1 MEEITKC
8 LGHCPLQRGGG
19 GEGQELVRARDH
31 RDHGGGRA
39 HPADLPARDAEDLAG
54 GTDLDRAVGHAGEG
68 AQGTMGLPVKP
79 HLLPDLV
86 ADGDQIVRHAQR
98 GQQGELGLAR
108 DRACRVQG
116 IIEDQRPGARR
127 DRGLDGGNIDAQGG
141 AQVIGITGA
150 PGVGKSTTVDALI
163 KLLRERD
170 FSVAV
175 LAVDPSS
182 PISGGA
188 LLGDRI
194 RLTDH
199 FTDSKVFIRSLA
211 TRGHLGGLSAST
223 KAVLQITQSAK
234 FDYIIVETVGVGQSE
249 VEVMRVVDTVLVV
262 LAPGMG
268 DGIQAS
274 KAGLLEIGDIYLV
287 NKSDREGAKQTAQ
300 DISRS
305 IEMSPPKTVAGK
317 PWIPPVL
324 LGAMQNGS
332 GVVELMAEIEK
343 HRNG

>member
-1 MEEITKC
+1 MSQIDNT
-8 LGHCPLQRGGG
+8 
-19 GEGQELVRARDH
+19 ELLNQVR
-31 RDHGGGRA
+31 
-39 HPADLPARDAEDLAG
+39 
-54 GTDLDRAVGHAGEG
+54 
-68 AQGTMGLPVKP
+68 
-79 HLLPDLV
+79 
-86 ADGDQIVRHAQR
+86 DGDRQA
-98 GQQGELGLAR
+98 LAK
-108 DRACRVQG
+108 AITVIENTG
-116 IIEDQRPGARR
+116 IPFEIAEST
-127 DRGLDGGNIDAQGG
+127 G
-141 AQVIGITGA
+141 AQVLGITGA

-163 KLLRERD
+163 KLLRERN

-223 KAVLQITQSAK
+223 KAVLQLVKTAK
-234 FDYIIVETVGVGQSE
+234 FDFIIVETVGVGQSE

-287 NKSDREGAKQTAQ
+287 NKSDREGAEQTAQ

-305 IEMSPPKTVAGK
+305 IEMSPPKIVAGK

-324 LGAMQNGS
+324 LGAMQNGT
-332 GVVELMAEIEK
+332 GIVELMDGIER

>member
-1 MEEITKC
+1 MSQSDHTELLSQVRNGDRQALAKAIT
-8 LGHCPLQRGGG
+8 
-19 GEGQELVRARDH
+19 
-31 RDHGGGRA
+31 
-39 HPADLPARDAEDLAG
+39 
-54 GTDLDRAVGHAGEG
+54 
-68 AQGTMGLPVKP
+68 
-79 HLLPDLV
+79 
-86 ADGDQIVRHAQR
+86 
-98 GQQGELGLAR
+98 
-108 DRACRVQG
+108 
-116 IIEDQRPGARR
+116 IIENSGQPFEIEDKA
-127 DRGLDGGNIDAQGG
+127 G

-163 KLLRERD
+163 KLLRERN

-199 FTDSKVFIRSLA
+199 FTDPGVFIRSLA
-211 TRGHLGGLSAST
+211 TRGHLGGLSVST
-223 KAVLQITQSAK
+223 KAVLKLVQSAR
-234 FDYIIVETVGVGQSE
+234 FDFIIVETVGVGQSE
-249 VEVMRVVDTVLVV
+249 VEVMRVVDTVVVV

-274 KAGLLEIGDIYLV
+274 KAGLLEIGDIYLI
-287 NKSDREGAKQTAQ
+287 NKSDREGAKETAA
-300 DISRS
+300 DIERS
-305 IEMSPPKTVAGK
+305 ISMSMPKTVAGR

-324 LGAMQNGS
+324 LGAMQNGT
-332 GVVELMAEIEK
+332 GVSELMAEIEK

>member
-1 MEEITKC
+1 MSQADHTELLSQVRNGDRQALAKAIT
-8 LGHCPLQRGGG
+8 
-19 GEGQELVRARDH
+19 
-31 RDHGGGRA
+31 
-39 HPADLPARDAEDLAG
+39 
-54 GTDLDRAVGHAGEG
+54 
-68 AQGTMGLPVKP
+68 
-79 HLLPDLV
+79 
-86 ADGDQIVRHAQR
+86 
-98 GQQGELGLAR
+98 
-108 DRACRVQG
+108 
-116 IIEDQRPGARR
+116 IIENTGTAF
-127 DRGLDGGNIDAQGG
+127 NIDAESG

-249 VEVMRVVDTVLVV
+249 VEVMRVVDTVVVV

>member
-1 MEEITKC
+1 MSQSDHTELLSQVRNGDRQALAKAITVI
-8 LGHCPLQRGGG
+8 
-19 GEGQELVRARDH
+19 EN
-31 RDHGGGRA
+31 
-39 HPADLPARDAEDLAG
+39 
-54 GTDLDRAVGHAGEG
+54 T
-68 AQGTMGLPVKP
+68 
-79 HLLPDLV
+79 
-86 ADGDQIVRHAQR
+86 
-98 GQQGELGLAR
+98 
-108 DRACRVQG
+108 G
-116 IIEDQRPGARR
+116 IAFEIEDGSH
-127 DRGLDGGNIDAQGG
+127 

-163 KLLRERD
+163 KLLRETN

-182 PISGGA
+182 PITGGA

-199 FTDSKVFIRSLA
+199 FTDSNVFIRSLA

-223 KAVLQITQSAK
+223 KAVLQLTQSAK
-234 FDYIIVETVGVGQSE
+234 FDFIIVETVGVGQSE
-249 VEVMRVVDTVLVV
+249 VDVMRVVDTVVVV

-287 NKSDREGAKQTAQ
+287 NKSDREGAAQTAQ

-305 IEMSPPKTVAGK
+305 IEMSPPKILAGK

-324 LGAMQNGS
+324 LGAMQNGT
-332 GVVELMAEIEK
+332 GIVELMTEIER
-343 HRNG
+343 HGNA

>member
-1 MEEITKC
+1 MSQSDHTELLSQVRNGDRQALAKAITVIENT
-8 LGHCPLQRGGG
+8 G
-19 GEGQELVRARDH
+19 
-31 RDHGGGRA
+31 
-39 HPADLPARDAEDLAG
+39 
-54 GTDLDRAVGHAGEG
+54 
-68 AQGTMGLPVKP
+68 
-79 HLLPDLV
+79 V
-86 ADGDQIVRHAQR
+86 AF
-98 GQQGELGLAR
+98 E
-108 DRACRVQG
+108 
-116 IIEDQRPGARR
+116 IEDGSH
-127 DRGLDGGNIDAQGG
+127 

-163 KLLRERD
+163 KLLRERN

-182 PISGGA
+182 PITGGA

-194 RLTDH
+194 RLTGH
-199 FTDSKVFIRSLA
+199 FTDSNVFIRSLA

-223 KAVLQITQSAK
+223 KAVLQLTQSAK
-234 FDYIIVETVGVGQSE
+234 FDFIIVETVGVGQSE
-249 VEVMRVVDTVLVV
+249 VDVMRVVDTVVVV

-287 NKSDREGAKQTAQ
+287 NKSDREGAAQTAQ

-305 IEMSPPKTVAGK
+305 IEMSPPKILAGK

-324 LGAMQNGS
+324 LGAMQNGT
-332 GVVELMAEIEK
+332 GIVELMTEIER
-343 HRNG
+343 HGNA

>member
-1 MEEITKC
+1 MSQTDHSELLSQVRNGDRQALAKAIT
-8 LGHCPLQRGGG
+8 
-19 GEGQELVRARDH
+19 
-31 RDHGGGRA
+31 
-39 HPADLPARDAEDLAG
+39 
-54 GTDLDRAVGHAGEG
+54 
-68 AQGTMGLPVKP
+68 
-79 HLLPDLV
+79 
-86 ADGDQIVRHAQR
+86 
-98 GQQGELGLAR
+98 
-108 DRACRVQG
+108 
-116 IIEDQRPGARR
+116 IIENTGVAFEMPVDSGMKSQ
-127 DRGLDGGNIDAQGG
+127 I
-141 AQVIGITGA
+141 IGITGA

-163 KLLRERD
+163 KLLRERKL
-170 FSVAV
+170 SVAI

-199 FTDSKVFIRSLA
+199 FTDSGVFIRSLA

-223 KAVLQITQSAK
+223 KAVLQLTQSAK
-234 FDYIIVETVGVGQSE
+234 FDFIIVETVGVGQSE
-249 VEVMRVVDTVLVV
+249 VEVMRVVDTVVVV

-287 NKSDREGAKQTAQ
+287 NKSDREGADQTAQ

-317 PWIPPVL
+317 TWIPPVL
-324 LGAMQNGS
+324 LGAMQNGT
-332 GVVELMAEIEK
+332 GVTELMAEIEK
-343 HRNG
+343 HVNG

>member
-1 MEEITKC
+1 MSQIDNT
-8 LGHCPLQRGGG
+8 
-19 GEGQELVRARDH
+19 ELLNQVR
-31 RDHGGGRA
+31 
-39 HPADLPARDAEDLAG
+39 
-54 GTDLDRAVGHAGEG
+54 
-68 AQGTMGLPVKP
+68 
-79 HLLPDLV
+79 
-86 ADGDQIVRHAQR
+86 DGDRQA
-98 GQQGELGLAR
+98 LAK
-108 DRACRVQG
+108 AITVIENTG
-116 IIEDQRPGARR
+116 IPFEIAEST
-127 DRGLDGGNIDAQGG
+127 G
-141 AQVIGITGA
+141 AQVLGITGA

-163 KLLRERD
+163 KLLRERN

-223 KAVLQITQSAK
+223 KAVLQLVKAAK
-234 FDYIIVETVGVGQSE
+234 FDFIIVETVGVGQSA

-287 NKSDREGAKQTAQ
+287 NKSDREGADQTAQ
-300 DISRS
+300 DIARS

-332 GVVELMAEIEK
+332 GVVELMDGIER
-343 HRNG
+343 HRKGWNG

>member
-1 MEEITKC
+1 MSQSDYTELLSQVRNGDRQALAKAITVI
-8 LGHCPLQRGGG
+8 
-19 GEGQELVRARDH
+19 EN
-31 RDHGGGRA
+31 
-39 HPADLPARDAEDLAG
+39 
-54 GTDLDRAVGHAGEG
+54 T
-68 AQGTMGLPVKP
+68 
-79 HLLPDLV
+79 
-86 ADGDQIVRHAQR
+86 
-98 GQQGELGLAR
+98 
-108 DRACRVQG
+108 G
-116 IIEDQRPGARR
+116 IAFEIEDGSH
-127 DRGLDGGNIDAQGG
+127 

-163 KLLRERD
+163 KLLRERN

-182 PISGGA
+182 PITGGA

-199 FTDSKVFIRSLA
+199 FTDSNVFIRSLA

-223 KAVLQITQSAK
+223 KAVLQLTQSAK
-234 FDYIIVETVGVGQSE
+234 FDFIIVETVGVGQSE
-249 VEVMRVVDTVLVV
+249 VDVMRVVDTVVVV

-287 NKSDREGAKQTAQ
+287 NKSDREGAAQTAQ

-305 IEMSPPKTVAGK
+305 IEMSPPKILAGK

-324 LGAMQNGS
+324 LGAMQNGT
-332 GVVELMAEIEK
+332 GIVELMTEIER
-343 HRNG
+343 HGNA

>member
-1 MEEITKC
+1 MSQIDNTELLNQVRNGDRQALAKAITVIENTGIPFEI
-8 LGHCPLQRGGG
+8 
-19 GEGQELVRARDH
+19 
-31 RDHGGGRA
+31 
-39 HPADLPARDAEDLAG
+39 AES
-54 GTDLDRAVGHAGEG
+54 
-68 AQGTMGLPVKP
+68 
-79 HLLPDLV
+79 
-86 ADGDQIVRHAQR
+86 
-98 GQQGELGLAR
+98 
-108 DRACRVQG
+108 
-116 IIEDQRPGARR
+116 
-127 DRGLDGGNIDAQGG
+127 GG
-141 AQVIGITGA
+141 AQVLGITGA

-163 KLLRERD
+163 KLLRERN

-223 KAVLQITQSAK
+223 KAVLQLVKTAK
-234 FDYIIVETVGVGQSE
+234 FDFIIVETVGVGQSE

-287 NKSDREGAKQTAQ
+287 NKSDREGADQTAQ

-324 LGAMQNGS
+324 LGAMQNGT
-332 GVVELMAEIEK
+332 GVVELMAGIERHK
-343 HRNG
+343 NG

>member
-1 MEEITKC
+1 MSQADHTELLSQVRNGDRQALAKAIT
-8 LGHCPLQRGGG
+8 
-19 GEGQELVRARDH
+19 
-31 RDHGGGRA
+31 
-39 HPADLPARDAEDLAG
+39 
-54 GTDLDRAVGHAGEG
+54 
-68 AQGTMGLPVKP
+68 
-79 HLLPDLV
+79 
-86 ADGDQIVRHAQR
+86 
-98 GQQGELGLAR
+98 
-108 DRACRVQG
+108 
-116 IIEDQRPGARR
+116 IIENTGTAF
-127 DRGLDGGNIDAQGG
+127 NIDAQGG

-223 KAVLQITQSAK
+223 KSVLQITQSAK

-274 KAGLLEIGDIYLV
+274 KAGLLEIGDIYMV

>member
-1 MEEITKC
+1 MSQSDHTELLSQVRNGDRQALAKAITII
-8 LGHCPLQRGGG
+8 
-19 GEGQELVRARDH
+19 ENS
-31 RDHGGGRA
+31 
-39 HPADLPARDAEDLAG
+39 
-54 GTDLDRAVGHAGEG
+54 
-68 AQGTMGLPVKP
+68 GLPF
-79 HLLPDLV
+79 
-86 ADGDQIVRHAQR
+86 
-98 GQQGELGLAR
+98 E
-108 DRACRVQG
+108 
-116 IIEDQRPGARR
+116 IEEKS
-127 DRGLDGGNIDAQGG
+127 G

-163 KLLRERD
+163 KLLRERN

-199 FTDSKVFIRSLA
+199 FTDPGVFIRSLA
-211 TRGHLGGLSAST
+211 TRGHLGGLSVST
-223 KAVLQITQSAK
+223 KAVLQLTQSAK
-234 FDYIIVETVGVGQSE
+234 FDFIIVETVGVGQSE
-249 VEVMRVVDTVLVV
+249 VEVMRVVDTVVVV

-274 KAGLLEIGDIYLV
+274 KAGLLEIGDIYLI
-287 NKSDREGAKQTAQ
+287 NKADREGAKETAA
-300 DISRS
+300 DIERS
-305 IEMSPPKTVAGK
+305 ISMSTPKTVAGK

-324 LGAMQNGS
+324 LGAMQNGT
-332 GVVELMAEIEK
+332 GVAELMAEIER

>member
-1 MEEITKC
+1 MSQSDHTELLSQVRNGDRQALAKAITII
-8 LGHCPLQRGGG
+8 
-19 GEGQELVRARDH
+19 ENT
-31 RDHGGGRA
+31 GRA
-39 HPADLPARDAEDLAG
+39 FE
-54 GTDLDRAVGHAGEG
+54 
-68 AQGTMGLPVKP
+68 
-79 HLLPDLV
+79 
-86 ADGDQIVRHAQR
+86 
-98 GQQGELGLAR
+98 
-108 DRACRVQG
+108 
-116 IIEDQRPGARR
+116 IE
-127 DRGLDGGNIDAQGG
+127 NNSS

-163 KLLRERD
+163 KLLRERNL
-170 FSVAV
+170 SVAV

-199 FTDSKVFIRSLA
+199 FTDPGVFIRSLA
-211 TRGHLGGLSAST
+211 TRGHLGGLSVST
-223 KAVLQITQSAK
+223 KAVLQLTQSAK
-234 FDYIIVETVGVGQSE
+234 FDFIIVETVGVGQSE
-249 VEVMRVVDTVLVV
+249 VEVMRVVDTVVVV

-274 KAGLLEIGDIYLV
+274 KAGLLEIGDIYLI
-287 NKSDREGAKQTAQ
+287 NKSDREGAKETAA
-300 DISRS
+300 DIERS
-305 IEMSPPKTVAGK
+305 ISMSMPKTVAGR

-324 LGAMQNGS
+324 LGAMQNGT

>member
-1 MEEITKC
+1 MSQSDHTELLSQVRNGDRQALAKAIT
-8 LGHCPLQRGGG
+8 
-19 GEGQELVRARDH
+19 
-31 RDHGGGRA
+31 
-39 HPADLPARDAEDLAG
+39 
-54 GTDLDRAVGHAGEG
+54 
-68 AQGTMGLPVKP
+68 
-79 HLLPDLV
+79 
-86 ADGDQIVRHAQR
+86 
-98 GQQGELGLAR
+98 
-108 DRACRVQG
+108 
-116 IIEDQRPGARR
+116 IIENSGQPFEIEDKA
-127 DRGLDGGNIDAQGG
+127 G

-163 KLLRERD
+163 KLLRERN

-199 FTDSKVFIRSLA
+199 FTDPGVFIRSLA
-211 TRGHLGGLSAST
+211 TRGHLGGLSVST
-223 KAVLQITQSAK
+223 KAVLKLVQSAK
-234 FDYIIVETVGVGQSE
+234 FDFIIVETVGVGQSE
-249 VEVMRVVDTVLVV
+249 VEVMRVVDTVVVV

-274 KAGLLEIGDIYLV
+274 KAGLLEIGDIYLI
-287 NKSDREGAKQTAQ
+287 NKSDREGAKETAA
-300 DISRS
+300 DIERS
-305 IEMSPPKTVAGK
+305 ISMSMPKTVAGR

-324 LGAMQNGS
+324 LGAMQNGT
-332 GVVELMAEIEK
+332 GVSELMAEIEK

>member
-1 MEEITKC
+1 LAKAITVI
-8 LGHCPLQRGGG
+8 
-19 GEGQELVRARDH
+19 EN
-31 RDHGGGRA
+31 
-39 HPADLPARDAEDLAG
+39 
-54 GTDLDRAVGHAGEG
+54 T
-68 AQGTMGLPVKP
+68 
-79 HLLPDLV
+79 
-86 ADGDQIVRHAQR
+86 
-98 GQQGELGLAR
+98 GLAFE
-108 DRACRVQG
+108 
-116 IIEDQRPGARR
+116 IEGET
-127 DRGLDGGNIDAQGG
+127 G

-163 KLLRERD
+163 KLLRERN

-199 FTDSKVFIRSLA
+199 FTDSGVFIRSLA
-211 TRGHLGGLSAST
+211 TRGHLGGLSVST
-223 KAVLQITQSAK
+223 KAVLQLTQSAK
-234 FDYIIVETVGVGQSE
+234 FDFIIVETVGVGQSE
-249 VEVMRVVDTVLVV
+249 VEVMRVVDTVVVV

-274 KAGLLEIGDIYLV
+274 KAGLLEIGDIYLI
-287 NKSDREGAKQTAQ
+287 NKSDREGAQETAA

-324 LGAMQNGS
+324 LGAMQNGT
-332 GVVELMAEIEK
+332 GVVELMAEIERHK
-343 HRNG
+343 NG

>member
-1 MEEITKC
+1 MSQTDHSELLSQVRNGDRQALAKAITIIENT
-8 LGHCPLQRGGG
+8 GVAF
-19 GEGQELVRARDH
+19 EM
-31 RDHGGGRA
+31 
-39 HPADLPARDAEDLAG
+39 PADSG
-54 GTDLDRAVGHAGEG
+54 
-68 AQGTMGLPVKP
+68 MKS
-79 HLLPDLV
+79 
-86 ADGDQIVRHAQR
+86 
-98 GQQGELGLAR
+98 
-108 DRACRVQG
+108 
-116 IIEDQRPGARR
+116 
-127 DRGLDGGNIDAQGG
+127 
-141 AQVIGITGA
+141 QVIGITGA

-163 KLLRERD
+163 KLLRERKL
-170 FSVAV
+170 SVAI

-199 FTDSKVFIRSLA
+199 FTDSGVFIRSLA

-223 KAVLQITQSAK
+223 KAVLELTQSAK
-234 FDYIIVETVGVGQSE
+234 FDFIIVETVGVGQSE
-249 VEVMRVVDTVLVV
+249 VEVMRVVDTVVVV

-287 NKSDREGAKQTAQ
+287 NKSDREGAAQTAQ
-300 DISRS
+300 DISRY

-324 LGAMQNGS
+324 LGAMQNGT
-332 GVVELMAEIEK
+332 GVSELMAEIEK
-343 HRNG
+343 HGNG

>member
-1 MEEITKC
+1 MSQIDNTELLNQVRNGDRQALAKAITVIENTGIPFEI
-8 LGHCPLQRGGG
+8 
-19 GEGQELVRARDH
+19 
-31 RDHGGGRA
+31 
-39 HPADLPARDAEDLAG
+39 AES
-54 GTDLDRAVGHAGEG
+54 T
-68 AQGTMGLPVKP
+68 
-79 HLLPDLV
+79 
-86 ADGDQIVRHAQR
+86 
-98 GQQGELGLAR
+98 
-108 DRACRVQG
+108 
-116 IIEDQRPGARR
+116 
-127 DRGLDGGNIDAQGG
+127 G
-141 AQVIGITGA
+141 AQVLGITGA

-163 KLLRERD
+163 KLLRERN

-223 KAVLQITQSAK
+223 KAVLQLVKAAK
-234 FDYIIVETVGVGQSE
+234 FDFIIVETVGVGQSE

-287 NKSDREGAKQTAQ
+287 NKSDREGADQTAQ

-324 LGAMQNGS
+324 QGAMQNGT
-332 GVVELMAEIEK
+332 GVVELMAGIER

>member
-1 MEEITKC
+1 MSQSDHTELLSQVRNGDRQALAKAITVI
-8 LGHCPLQRGGG
+8 
-19 GEGQELVRARDH
+19 EN
-31 RDHGGGRA
+31 
-39 HPADLPARDAEDLAG
+39 
-54 GTDLDRAVGHAGEG
+54 T
-68 AQGTMGLPVKP
+68 
-79 HLLPDLV
+79 
-86 ADGDQIVRHAQR
+86 
-98 GQQGELGLAR
+98 
-108 DRACRVQG
+108 G
-116 IIEDQRPGARR
+116 IAFEIEDGSH
-127 DRGLDGGNIDAQGG
+127 

-163 KLLRERD
+163 KLLRERN

-182 PISGGA
+182 PITGGA

-199 FTDSKVFIRSLA
+199 FTDSNVFIRSLA

-223 KAVLQITQSAK
+223 KAVLQLTQSAK
-234 FDYIIVETVGVGQSE
+234 FDFIIVETVGVGQSE
-249 VEVMRVVDTVLVV
+249 VDVMRVVDTVVVV

-287 NKSDREGAKQTAQ
+287 NKSDREGAAQTAQ

-305 IEMSPPKTVAGK
+305 IEMSPPKILARK

-324 LGAMQNGS
+324 LGAMQNGT
-332 GVVELMAEIEK
+332 GIVELMTEIER
-343 HRNG
+343 HGNA

>member
-1 MEEITKC
+1 MSQIDNSELLSQVRNGDRQALAKAITVIENTGIAFEI
-8 LGHCPLQRGGG
+8 
-19 GEGQELVRARDH
+19 E
-31 RDHGGGRA
+31 
-39 HPADLPARDAEDLAG
+39 AG
-54 GTDLDRAVGHAGEG
+54 SD
-68 AQGTMGLPVKP
+68 
-79 HLLPDLV
+79 
-86 ADGDQIVRHAQR
+86 
-98 GQQGELGLAR
+98 
-108 DRACRVQG
+108 
-116 IIEDQRPGARR
+116 
-127 DRGLDGGNIDAQGG
+127 

-163 KLLRERD
+163 KLLRERN
-170 FSVAV
+170 FSVAI

-182 PISGGA
+182 PITGGA

-223 KAVLQITQSAK
+223 KAVLQLTKIAK
-234 FDYIIVETVGVGQSE
+234 FDFIIVETVGVGQSE
-249 VEVMRVVDTVLVV
+249 VDVMRVVDTVVVV

-287 NKSDREGAKQTAQ
+287 NKSDREGAAQTAQ

-324 LGAMQNGS
+324 LGAMQNGT
-332 GVVELMAEIEK
+332 GIVELVTEIER
-343 HRNG
+343 HRNV

>member
-1 MEEITKC
+1 MSQSDHSELLSQVRNGDRQALAKAITIIENT
-8 LGHCPLQRGGG
+8 GVAF
-19 GEGQELVRARDH
+19 EM
-31 RDHGGGRA
+31 
-39 HPADLPARDAEDLAG
+39 PADSG
-54 GTDLDRAVGHAGEG
+54 
-68 AQGTMGLPVKP
+68 MKS
-79 HLLPDLV
+79 
-86 ADGDQIVRHAQR
+86 
-98 GQQGELGLAR
+98 
-108 DRACRVQG
+108 
-116 IIEDQRPGARR
+116 
-127 DRGLDGGNIDAQGG
+127 
-141 AQVIGITGA
+141 QVIGITGA

-163 KLLRERD
+163 KLLRERKL
-170 FSVAV
+170 SVAI

-199 FTDSKVFIRSLA
+199 FTDSGVFIRSLA

-223 KAVLQITQSAK
+223 KAVLQLTQSAK
-234 FDYIIVETVGVGQSE
+234 FDFIIVETVGVGQSE
-249 VEVMRVVDTVLVV
+249 VEVMRVVDTVVVV

-287 NKSDREGAKQTAQ
+287 NKSDREGAEQTAQ

-324 LGAMQNGS
+324 LGAMQNGT
-332 GVVELMAEIEK
+332 GVTELMAEIEK
-343 HRNG
+343 HING

>member
-1 MEEITKC
+1 MSQTDHSELLSQVRNGDRQALAKAITIIENT
-8 LGHCPLQRGGG
+8 GVAF
-19 GEGQELVRARDH
+19 EM
-31 RDHGGGRA
+31 
-39 HPADLPARDAEDLAG
+39 PADSG
-54 GTDLDRAVGHAGEG
+54 
-68 AQGTMGLPVKP
+68 MKS
-79 HLLPDLV
+79 
-86 ADGDQIVRHAQR
+86 
-98 GQQGELGLAR
+98 
-108 DRACRVQG
+108 
-116 IIEDQRPGARR
+116 
-127 DRGLDGGNIDAQGG
+127 
-141 AQVIGITGA
+141 QVIGITGA

-163 KLLRERD
+163 KLLRERKL
-170 FSVAV
+170 SVAI

-199 FTDSKVFIRSLA
+199 FTDSGVFIRSLA

-223 KAVLQITQSAK
+223 KAVLQLTQSAK
-234 FDYIIVETVGVGQSE
+234 FDFIIVETVGVGQSE
-249 VEVMRVVDTVLVV
+249 VEVMRVVDTVVVV

-287 NKSDREGAKQTAQ
+287 NKSDREGAEQTAQ

-305 IEMSPPKTVAGK
+305 IEMSQPKTVAGK

-324 LGAMQNGS
+324 LGAMQNGT
-332 GVVELMAEIEK
+332 GITELMAEIEK
-343 HRNG
+343 HVNG

>member
-1 MEEITKC
+1 MSQSDNT
-8 LGHCPLQRGGG
+8 
-19 GEGQELVRARDH
+19 ELLNQVR
-31 RDHGGGRA
+31 
-39 HPADLPARDAEDLAG
+39 
-54 GTDLDRAVGHAGEG
+54 
-68 AQGTMGLPVKP
+68 
-79 HLLPDLV
+79 
-86 ADGDQIVRHAQR
+86 DGDRQA
-98 GQQGELGLAR
+98 LAK
-108 DRACRVQG
+108 AITVIENTG
-116 IIEDQRPGARR
+116 IPFEIAEST
-127 DRGLDGGNIDAQGG
+127 G
-141 AQVIGITGA
+141 AQVLGITGA

-163 KLLRERD
+163 KLLRERN

-223 KAVLQITQSAK
+223 KAVLQLVKAAK
-234 FDYIIVETVGVGQSE
+234 FDFIIVETVGVGQSE

-287 NKSDREGAKQTAQ
+287 NKSDREGADQTAQ

-324 LGAMQNGS
+324 QGAMQNGT
-332 GVVELMAEIEK
+332 GVVELMDGIER

>member
-1 MEEITKC
+1 MSQTDHSELLSQVRNGDRQALAKAITIIENT
-8 LGHCPLQRGGG
+8 GVAF
-19 GEGQELVRARDH
+19 EM
-31 RDHGGGRA
+31 
-39 HPADLPARDAEDLAG
+39 PADSG
-54 GTDLDRAVGHAGEG
+54 
-68 AQGTMGLPVKP
+68 MKS
-79 HLLPDLV
+79 
-86 ADGDQIVRHAQR
+86 
-98 GQQGELGLAR
+98 
-108 DRACRVQG
+108 
-116 IIEDQRPGARR
+116 
-127 DRGLDGGNIDAQGG
+127 
-141 AQVIGITGA
+141 QVIGITGA

-163 KLLRERD
+163 KLLRERKL
-170 FSVAV
+170 SVAI

-199 FTDSKVFIRSLA
+199 FTDSGVFIRSLA

-223 KAVLQITQSAK
+223 KAVLELTQSAK
-234 FDYIIVETVGVGQSE
+234 FAFIIVETVGVGQSE
-249 VEVMRVVDTVLVV
+249 VEVMRVVDTVVVV

-287 NKSDREGAKQTAQ
+287 NKSDREGAAQTAQ

-324 LGAMQNGS
+324 LGAMQNGT
-332 GVVELMAEIEK
+332 GVTELMAEIEK
-343 HRNG
+343 HGNG